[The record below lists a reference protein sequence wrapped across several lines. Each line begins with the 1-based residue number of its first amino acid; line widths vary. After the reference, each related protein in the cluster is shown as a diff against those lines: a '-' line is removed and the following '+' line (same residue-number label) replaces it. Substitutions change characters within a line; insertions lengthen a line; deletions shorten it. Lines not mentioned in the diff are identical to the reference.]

1 MPRRNRSDLRDRI
14 TELLLHTREHPTAA
28 WVFDRL
34 RDEFPR
40 VAIGTVY
47 RNLNILV
54 DEGVI
59 KNIKFDNPTE
69 HYDANTSKHYHFI
82 CESCGAIRDLTIPF
96 DTTLEQKVAEQTDFQ
111 IRNHRLDFYGLCEKC
126 KRKNRN

>member
-14 TELLLHTREHPTAA
+14 KDLLLQTEEHPTAA

-34 RDEFPR
+34 REEFPR

-47 RNLNILV
+47 RNLNVLV
-54 DEGVI
+54 SEGVV
-59 KNIKFDNPTE
+59 KNIKFDDPTE

-82 CESCGAIRDLTIPF
+82 CEKCGAIRDLPLPV
-96 DTTLEQKVAEQTDFQ
+96 DTQMERKVEDQTGFE
-111 IRNHRLDFYGLCEKC
+111 IRKHRIDFYGLCDAC
-126 KRKNRN
+126 KQ